1 MDAIEPA
8 PRSRSGRTN
17 CRKDQQP
24 YRLQAAKN
32 QASWYC
38 SSWRG
43 LQSDASTP
51 DDSRLI
57 TPETTPPSIP
67 TNSKTAPLQARNWKP
82 IRRPV
87 AIEFVRNDQRGRRN
101 FQALRSPDCMTH
113 QCATVDSPGKRVRQ
127 HNQSG
132 PRYIEFTATFAV
144 NSEHVRLP
152 RIIFCD
158 ACSFTNWAVGHLY
171 HRSRWARP
179 RPVSIKAHPA
189 TAGNPPLTALCPHR
203 QSFGPTA

>member
-43 LQSDASTP
+43 LQSGASTP
-51 DDSRLI
+51 DDSRLN

-67 TNSKTAPLQARNWKP
+67 TN
-82 IRRPV
+82 
-87 AIEFVRNDQRGRRN
+87 
-101 FQALRSPDCMTH
+101 
-113 QCATVDSPGKRVRQ
+113 
-127 HNQSG
+127 
-132 PRYIEFTATFAV
+132 
-144 NSEHVRLP
+144 
-152 RIIFCD
+152 
-158 ACSFTNWAVGHLY
+158 
-171 HRSRWARP
+171 
-179 RPVSIKAHPA
+179 PA
-189 TAGNPPLTALCPHR
+189 TASGLLPEFLKLPHQELCYVSAVIGKTSVQIGDLTHLPTQCRFIALMP
-203 QSFGPTA
+203 QWDFLNFLAKPGA

>member
-1 MDAIEPA
+1 MNAIEPA

-67 TNSKTAPLQARNWKP
+67 TNSKTAPTPFLWLT
-82 IRRPV
+82 V
-87 AIEFVRNDQRGRRN
+87 
-101 FQALRSPDCMTH
+101 SMS
-113 QCATVDSPGKRVRQ
+113 QCLTDSTAVSQIFLLTRQ
-127 HNQSG
+127 
-132 PRYIEFTATFAV
+132 
-144 NSEHVRLP
+144 
-152 RIIFCD
+152 IFD
-158 ACSFTNWAVGHLY
+158 GL
-171 HRSRWARP
+171 
-179 RPVSIKAHPA
+179 
-189 TAGNPPLTALCPHR
+189 
-203 QSFGPTA
+203 